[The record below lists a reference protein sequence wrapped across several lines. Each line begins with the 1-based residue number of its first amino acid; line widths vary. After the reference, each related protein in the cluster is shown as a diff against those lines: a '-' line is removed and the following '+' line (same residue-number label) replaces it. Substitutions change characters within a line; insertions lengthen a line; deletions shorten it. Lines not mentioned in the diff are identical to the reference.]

1 MRLFIAVDFNDE
13 ILDMLRNSQRQL
25 QAQVRS
31 ASLTAEENLH
41 LTLAF
46 LGETEEPGRAIQAMK
61 NIILPSFPLRV
72 GGKAGHFGD
81 LWWIGTEESRSLARL
96 ADTLKKHLREE
107 GFFIEEKKFRPHITI
122 ARRVVP
128 IQDQREIRL
137 HAPKKE
143 MTVSGFS
150 LMKSERSGG
159 RLRYTELYWKSLSE
173 GKNAENDEKK

>member
-1 MRLFIAVDFNDE
+1 MRLFIAVDFSDE
-13 ILDMLRNSQRQL
+13 ILDMLRDCQQQL
-25 QAQVRS
+25 QSQIRS
-31 ASLTAEENLH
+31 AGLTAAENLH

-46 LGETEEPGRAIQAMK
+46 LGETEEPARAVRAMEK
-61 NIILPSFPLRV
+61 ISLPSFTLRV

-81 LWWIGTEESRSLARL
+81 LWWIGAEESRPLIRL
-96 ADTLKKHLREE
+96 ADTLKKYLREE

-128 IQDQREIRL
+128 VQDHHKIRL

>member
-13 ILDMLRNSQRQL
+13 ILDMLRNCQRQL

-107 GFFIEEKKFRPHITI
+107 GVF
-122 ARRVVP
+122 
-128 IQDQREIRL
+128 
-137 HAPKKE
+137 
-143 MTVSGFS
+143 
-150 LMKSERSGG
+150 
-159 RLRYTELYWKSLSE
+159 Y
-173 GKNAENDEKK
+173 